1 MNGKWKF
8 SWNISSQHNMCSD
21 SNDTI
26 DFRIWFWLA
35 YLILLA
41 MVLILKILHV
51 LSDPICCLNDTI
63 WHLIKSY
70 TVLNTLKRH
79 QVVFKF
85 YIQQKKQE
93 YLDIWLLFL
102 CRKDNFSCP
111 TRTRY
116 AEKNQTKQNHFIM
129 AVMSWRICHRYVYV
143 YTYMTHAHTFKV

>member
-1 MNGKWKF
+1 MSWQKINWKMNGKWKF
-8 SWNISSQHNMCSD
+8 SWNICSQHNMCSD

-85 YIQQKKQE
+85 YIQQKNKSIWTFDYYFCVEKIILVVQQE
-93 YLDIWLLFL
+93 QGTQ
-102 CRKDNFSCP
+102 R
-111 TRTRY
+111 
-116 AEKNQTKQNHFIM
+116 
-129 AVMSWRICHRYVYV
+129 RIKRN
-143 YTYMTHAHTFKV
+143 KIISLWQ